1 MQVSQYKSV
10 FHLTISIIYIQ
21 KYKVKNVMCLQIYI
35 YMYLKL
41 IVIYEIIE
49 S

>member
-10 FHLTISIIYIQ
+10 FHLTISIIYIR
-21 KYKVKNVMCLQIYI
+21 KDKECHVLTDI
-35 YMYLKL
+35 YLKL